1 MDLEQLWCS
10 CTAMAIPLAAKPTW
24 GCSRSQGPNTISGF
38 LHRQSAIAKQAV
50 ITAINLLGQAVIKAA
65 ANGALFSLHKR
76 DAMLDYIM
84 ALMASQDSNFSH
96 TELQYTQ
103 ELALNACTTLV
114 SVEPKLTAATRDCV
128 LQVSLGFITLSAS
141 IPITHPIFCNLTM
154 LLSTILRTSSCE
166 DEKSRA
172 GLLHYL
178 LKHLDPYVSSSVEHQ
193 RQRACCTVLALLKQ
207 FHALP
212 AICSSPLG
220 CTVNSLQLRASGE
233 EGQSSNAAPIVL
245 PPREALKL
253 GERTIAYLPRC
264 ADPSPNVRMLSIQ
277 VLYMFFS
284 ISILLPNPI
293 GSESSANQQA
303 SYAAL
308 STLQELTQVTEWE
321 AAGEEIDFM
330 PTIVN
335 SIRVLLTTTE
345 LVAMLRGCRAAI
357 CDKVVSSRGGPI
369 AAVTELIR
377 KRGSEL
383 GDADVSRITHAL
395 FTAAASMSDRCQE
408 ILAAMCCLAEHT
420 QANMVFQEVLS
431 ATEMQVV
438 RNDVSKL
445 KNWPIQEAF
454 LAISHNEV
462 LSIPFL
468 EHVVGILNQVP
479 ADNDDK
485 AHECDSSETSTPP
498 STMSQLPQA
507 ATIALGAFLRNGS
520 DVTTRAVEQCY
531 PAVLC
536 ALLLQIGNHHT
547 TLRSDVKPLSD
558 IISTFQSF
566 CTCVCDEEMGK
577 VLLTDGQQRLRGD
590 RWTEAVED
598 ISSCSA
604 KLKPEKV
611 NDICALLWPALN
623 RRHEFQRAAVAAALS
638 QLVHYIRGADIL
650 LESLVNVL
658 KVHTDDESATVRC
671 LSVKG
676 LTQVPEHGLVQ
687 HAALVL
693 NILVARMEDVDED
706 VTLAAVQGL
715 ATVLEVVPEEVVA
728 PIFLNLCVRLGSLQ
742 ASETQLKENM
752 RAASFTAFGSLSRFA
767 TGVQYEAFMEQIHTT
782 LLRLALHVNDEAPS
796 VRLACK
802 DSLRRISPLLHAQ
815 DIRALA
821 NLQTFDFGRRQ
832 EYDEFVKEFV
842 KHLVLQFRERA
853 ETYVTLAIQA
863 FESPWPLIQANAA
876 YFMGCLL
883 SEIEDTKS
891 VKNYLPQVTEA
902 LVRMTVQAPSSIV
915 RAKSTLALSMFLS
928 EIQVASNSDCCLQV
942 LSVDAS
948 KETSTRSE

>member
-1 MDLEQLWCS
+1 
-10 CTAMAIPLAAKPTW
+10 
-24 GCSRSQGPNTISGF
+24 
-38 LHRQSAIAKQAV
+38 
-50 ITAINLLGQAVIKAA
+50 
-65 ANGALFSLHKR
+65 
-76 DAMLDYIM
+76 ML
-84 ALMASQDSNFSH
+84 
-96 TELQYTQ
+96 
-103 ELALNACTTLV
+103 
-114 SVEPKLTAATRDCV
+114 
-128 LQVSLGFITLSAS
+128 
-141 IPITHPIFCNLTM
+141 
-154 LLSTILRTSSCE
+154 
-166 DEKSRA
+166 
-172 GLLHYL
+172 
-178 LKHLDPYVSSSVEHQ
+178 
-193 RQRACCTVLALLKQ
+193 
-207 FHALP
+207 
-212 AICSSPLG
+212 
-220 CTVNSLQLRASGE
+220 
-233 EGQSSNAAPIVL
+233 
-245 PPREALKL
+245 
-253 GERTIAYLPRC
+253 
-264 ADPSPNVRMLSIQ
+264 
-277 VLYMFFS
+277 FS

-308 STLQELTQVTEWE
+308 STLQELTRVTEWE

-345 LVAMLRGCRAAI
+345 LVAVLRGCRAAI

-395 FTAAASMSDRCQE
+395 FTAAASVSDRRQE

-479 ADNDDK
+479 ADNDDN

-507 ATIALGAFLRNGS
+507 ATIALGAILRHVPYHTYHMQDCSSCLLNRNGS
-520 DVTTRAVEQCY
+520 DVTARAVEQCY

-536 ALLLQIGNHHT
+536 ALLLQIGNCHT

-577 VLLTDGQQRLRGD
+577 VLLTDGKQRLSGD

-604 KLKPEKV
+604 KLKPEK
-611 NDICALLWPALN
+611 
-623 RRHEFQRAAVAAALS
+623 
-638 QLVHYIRGADIL
+638 
-650 LESLVNVL
+650 
-658 KVHTDDESATVRC
+658 
-671 LSVKG
+671 
-676 LTQVPEHGLVQ
+676 VPEHGLVQ

-728 PIFLNLCVRLGSLQ
+728 PIFLNLCLQLGSLQ
-742 ASETQLKENM
+742 ASEVFALYCVPQDVFSATQLKENM

-802 DSLRRISPLLHAQ
+802 NSLRRISPLLHAQ

-821 NLQTFDFGRRQ
+821 NLQTFDFGHRQ

-863 FESPWPLIQANAA
+863 SLKIYVHVTQELLARESTIIARFQAFESPWPLIQANAA

-883 SEIEDTKS
+883 SEIEDSKS
-891 VKNYLPQVTEA
+891 VKNYLPQVNNPQEINA
-902 LVRMTVQAPSSIV
+902 FRELLSRGNLESSDNHLCQGD
-915 RAKSTLALSMFLS
+915 RGPGENDS
-928 EIQVASNSDCCLQV
+928 
-942 LSVDAS
+942 
-948 KETSTRSE
+948 TSTKFYSPSKIYSGFEYCLWMLPKKHPPGVSDVEHSATRSMGRW